1 MGDLSAHFSRKELQC
16 HCCGRLQID
25 SRLLE
30 GLEKL
35 RELAKVA
42 VVIHA
47 GYRCPKHNDEVGGVP
62 QSEHL
67 QGLAADIE
75 LPGISLQRAYELAL
89 EVPQFAQG
97 GIGAYDGGF
106 LHVDVRERSARWARV
121 AGRYVG
127 IAELVR
133 EPQVVAETK
142 AEGTSVG

>member
-16 HCCGRLQID
+16 RCCGRLQLD

-35 RELAKVA
+35 RELAGVA
-42 VVIHA
+42 IIVHA
-47 GYRCPKHNDEVGGVP
+47 GYRCPKHNQEIGGVP
-62 QSEHL
+62 KSEHL

-75 LPGISLQRAYELAL
+75 LPVISLQRAYGLAL

-133 EPQVVAETK
+133 EPEVVAEVK